1 MPLNAAAPLFAI
13 GAGRILSV
21 RPSIDTRPGDLVKI
35 LLAADSTPGR
45 GWVFLYEHVTL
56 LNGLGVDTV
65 VSRGQQIAINSMETG
80 RNNHIEMAHAFND
93 FEFHENQTC
102 WVDQLEESVR
112 TDFVNRFNAEL
123 RTDPRFI
130 SAWQTVDA
138 GLPFRELLNPEK
150 YPDGARLCYPPGT
163 DERVNS

>member
-1 MPLNAAAPLFAI
+1 
-13 GAGRILSV
+13 
-21 RPSIDTRPGDLVKI
+21 
-35 LLAADSTPGR
+35 
-45 GWVFLYEHVTL
+45 
-56 LNGLGVDTV
+56 
-65 VSRGQQIAINSMETG
+65 METG
-80 RNNHIEMAHAFND
+80 RNNNIEMAHAFND
-93 FEFHENQTC
+93 FEFHENQSC

-150 YPDGARLCYPPGT
+150 HPDGARLCYPPGT
-163 DERVNS
+163 DERVNP